1 MTGTTSS
8 ARSATTLALP
18 ALDGRSPLAFLAA
31 LGVLRLVVE
40 ELGYLANLAWSPGDC
55 TATLVGAHDTVD
67 GLASDLKGIAE
78 SIPDGV
84 VLPRMW
90 SHLPPPGEAPD
101 KVRLPRVELR
111 KYAARVWEENGAA
124 GERWLA
130 SLVTDLSLDDSG
142 RADISL
148 FTAPAGKQSMRT
160 MLEKPLAT
168 VRKNPQVLKEALT
181 GWRRYPGVTGEYLDH
196 RALFDAVDAPDGR
209 PAMRGVP
216 GATWLALMSY
226 PLFRTTAEGTEPLTT
241 GWQRAPGRGP
251 RRRLVYP
258 LWSAPFGLPEIVAA
272 LEHPVLVG
280 AEPGPPPSA
289 ARHLSAFLV
298 CAAERRR
305 IPGGKS
311 AGVLTPIQ
319 PDPAASRRSRGTRGG
334 RGPGRTTT
342 GRATG
347 RS

>member
-8 ARSATTLALP
+8 VSSSAGLALP

-40 ELGYLANLAWSPGDC
+40 ELGYPASLAWSPGDC
-55 TATLVGAHDTVD
+55 TATLIGAHDSLD
-67 GLASDLKGIAE
+67 NLAADLQGIAD
-78 SIPDGV
+78 SIPDGA
-84 VLPRMW
+84 VLPGMW
-90 SHLPPPGEAPD
+90 PQLPPPGEAPD
-101 KVRLPRVELR
+101 KVRLPRAELR
-111 KYAARVWEENGAA
+111 EYVGLVWGEAGAA

-130 SLVTDLSLDDSG
+130 SFVTDLSLDEKG

-148 FTAPAGKQSMRT
+148 FAAPSGKQSMRT

-168 VRKNPQVLKEALT
+168 VRKNPQVLKEALV

-216 GATWLALMSY
+216 GATWLALMAY
-226 PLFRTTAEGTEPLTT
+226 PLFRTTAEGAEPWTT
-241 GWQRAPGRGP
+241 GWQRAPGRAF

-258 LWSAPFGLPEIVAA
+258 LWSASFGLPEIVAA

-319 PDPAASRRSRGTRGG
+319 PDPAASRRGRAARGG
-334 RGPGRTTT
+334 RGAGRMAI
-342 GRATG
+342 GRKTR